1 MAAAC
6 KQYNAM
12 KVLLDNHADC
22 NKVTNSVYTPLMAAL
37 TAGSLECV
45 KLLVKAGADVKG
57 VGTIT
62 PLLFAVKKGLTDFY
76 KCLLEAGADPNF
88 RDDVSS

>member
-1 MAAAC
+1 
-6 KQYNAM
+6 
-12 KVLLDNHADC
+12 
-22 NKVTNSVYTPLMAAL
+22 
-37 TAGSLECV
+37 
-45 KLLVKAGADVKG
+45 VKG

-88 RDDVSS
+88 RDDVSSYFSLRCHMLFFFTKHGETFQTQENVK

>member
-1 MAAAC
+1 
-6 KQYNAM
+6 
-12 KVLLDNHADC
+12 
-22 NKVTNSVYTPLMAAL
+22 
-37 TAGSLECV
+37 
-45 KLLVKAGADVKG
+45 VKG